1 MADNTNNTQSV
12 VTASQITTTDQNQF
26 LSIFQN
32 SWFMRILTSWIPGGV
47 IIDVLN
53 FIVNLIDTTEKAVA
67 IQGAGVAKKSIVVSA
82 AAQYIEQQYNLGWAD
97 WIVKWVV
104 GELVDAIVYA
114 KNTFGWSWLPTI
126 VNG

>member
-1 MADNTNNTQSV
+1 MADNTKSV
-12 VTASQITTTDQNQF
+12 VTTASQITTTDQNEF

-32 SWFMRILTSWIPGGV
+32 SWFMRILTSWIPSGV

-53 FIVNLIDTTEKAVA
+53 FIVNLIETTEKAVA

-82 AAQYIEQQYNLGWAD
+82 AVQYIEQQYNLGWAD

-114 KNTFGWSWLPTI
+114 KNKFGWSWLPTI

>member
-1 MADNTNNTQSV
+1 MADNTKSV
-12 VTASQITTTDQNQF
+12 VTASQITTTDQNEF

-67 IQGAGVAKKSIVVSA
+67 IQGAGVAKKIYSCKCCYSIHRTKI
-82 AAQYIEQQYNLGWAD
+82 Q
-97 WIVKWVV
+97 
-104 GELVDAIVYA
+104 
-114 KNTFGWSWLPTI
+114 SWM
-126 VNG
+126 G

>member
-1 MADNTNNTQSV
+1 MADNTKSV

-82 AAQYIEQQYNLGWAD
+82 ATQYIEQQYNLGWAD

-114 KNTFGWSWLPTI
+114 KNKFGWSWLPTI

>member
-114 KNTFGWSWLPTI
+114 KNKFGWSWLPTI

>member
-82 AAQYIEQQYNLGWAD
+82 AAQYIEQKFNLGWAD

-104 GELVDAIVYA
+104 SELVDAIVYA
-114 KNTFGWSWLPTI
+114 KNKFGWSWLPTI

>member
-1 MADNTNNTQSV
+1 MADNTKSV
-12 VTASQITTTDQNQF
+12 VTASQITTTDQNEF

-114 KNTFGWSWLPTI
+114 KNKFGWSWLPTI

>member
-1 MADNTNNTQSV
+1 MADNTKSV
-12 VTASQITTTDQNQF
+12 VTTASQITTTDQNEF

-114 KNTFGWSWLPTI
+114 KNKFGWSWLPTI

>member
-1 MADNTNNTQSV
+1 MADNTKSV
-12 VTASQITTTDQNQF
+12 VTASQITTTDQNEF

-47 IIDVLN
+47 IVDVLN

-114 KNTFGWSWLPTI
+114 KNKFGWSWLPTI

>member
-114 KNTFGWSWLPTI
+114 KNKFGWSWLPTL

>member
-1 MADNTNNTQSV
+1 MADNTKSV
-12 VTASQITTTDQNQF
+12 VTASQITTTDQNEF

-47 IIDVLN
+47 IVDVLN

-82 AAQYIEQQYNLGWAD
+82 ATQYIEQKFNLGWAD

-114 KNTFGWSWLPTI
+114 KNKFGWSWLPTI

>member
-1 MADNTNNTQSV
+1 MADNTKSV
-12 VTASQITTTDQNQF
+12 VTASQITTTDQNEF

-32 SWFMRILTSWIPGGV
+32 SWFMRILTSWIPSGV

-53 FIVNLIDTTEKAVA
+53 FIVNLIETTEKAVA

-82 AAQYIEQQYNLGWAD
+82 AVQYIEQQYNLGWAD

-114 KNTFGWSWLPTI
+114 KNKFGWSWLPTI

>member
-1 MADNTNNTQSV
+1 MADNTKSV
-12 VTASQITTTDQNQF
+12 VTASQITTTDQNEF

-32 SWFMRILTSWIPGGV
+32 SWFMKILISWTPAGDAIV
-47 IIDVLN
+47 DVLN

-82 AAQYIEQQYNLGWAD
+82 ATQYIEQKFNLGWAD

-114 KNTFGWSWLPTI
+114 KNKFGWSWLPTI